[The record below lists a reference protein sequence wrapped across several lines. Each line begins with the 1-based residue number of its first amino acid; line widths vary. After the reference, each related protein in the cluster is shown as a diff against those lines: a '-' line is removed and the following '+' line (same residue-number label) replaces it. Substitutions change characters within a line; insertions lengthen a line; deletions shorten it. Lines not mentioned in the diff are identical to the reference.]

1 MRSKQKPVQDKYQR
15 MKLPS
20 IEAASKSDLVASKI
34 PGNLSISPKQ
44 LQSLETGKTRQSSI
58 AP

>member
-1 MRSKQKPVQDKYQR
+1 

-20 IEAASKSDLVASKI
+20 IEAASKSDLVTSKI